1 MRVNEWLDH
10 QKTSDHDLLF
20 DKENTAQVLIDS
32 NLEQVKVEMESIG
45 FYMVQLQTWIG
56 QIPAEFALIALVG
69 VLMLGMLLRMYF
81 YLQQIREEMK
91 TRDTL
96 MLMNKSD

>member
-1 MRVNEWLDH
+1 M
-10 QKTSDHDLLF
+10 F
-20 DKENTAQVLIDS
+20 DS

-69 VLMLGMLLRMYF
+69 LLMLGMLLRRYF
-81 YLQQIREEMK
+81 YLEKIREEMK
-91 TRDTL
+91 TRDSL